1 MSPERREAYRRWA
14 PENAPSEWSPKSW
27 VGSTIII
34 VIVVIMLTATV
45 VWIYLPVLDARGFW
59 LTSWTTFIALELS
72 AFVAPLWWNQRSHTP
87 LGTTGVHPPKRQ
99 LFVDTFP
106 LPRIRRN
113 AKTPA
118 SSRESTG
125 NSHNTSPK
133 RPPRT
138 QRKVQ
143 APSHPTK
150 QTTPKPGHGPHPRQK
165 TNPLTKNRAPK
176 GQRSENA
183 DSTTEPETNS
193 RNAKKPTAAV
203 RQKTARNE

>member
-1 MSPERREAYRRWA
+1 MR
-14 PENAPSEWSPKSW
+14 
-27 VGSTIII
+27 
-34 VIVVIMLTATV
+34 
-45 VWIYLPVLDARGFW
+45 
-59 LTSWTTFIALELS
+59 
-72 AFVAPLWWNQRSHTP
+72 
-87 LGTTGVHPPKRQ
+87 PPKRQ

-150 QTTPKPGHGPHPRQK
+150 QTTPKPGHGPQSTTKDKPANKKPGTKRATIGERRQYDRARDQQPERK
-165 TNPLTKNRAPK
+165 EANRRRTAENRKKRIALGLCVGCGKPAVPGQTRCAACARDHRKSHNRAVAKRQAMAEQTAP
-176 GQRSENA
+176 GAE
-183 DSTTEPETNS
+183 DSTC
-193 RNAKKPTAAV
+193 
-203 RQKTARNE
+203 